1 MSNQVNLAVIGLGRI
16 GEFHALHAKE
26 VAAETEGCTLTAL
39 VDSDL
44 DKARGI
50 ATELGE
56 GVAWYPSIEHLIGD
70 GTANAA
76 ICSTPTDDHHEH
88 ATQLIEAGYRVLL
101 EKPMTDSL
109 ASDREFVR
117 KLNETAPNAL
127 MLAFQRRYDAPLQKT
142 RRIVESGAIGRPFK
156 IVSVLED
163 SNPAPAGFNS
173 PGMLYDMAVHNADEI
188 MWLLGGRYPERA
200 IHIGNRIYSQSVA
213 NIEEDYDDGFIQ
225 LWFDGDLTGQI
236 IVSRNHVPGYRIET
250 WIFGEKGFVHSG
262 HFDQKTWEITVE
274 AYGRSDTIAHEV
286 FPMRNY
292 GRKVP
297 EFVDRFGPAYVE
309 EIRDFVTRCQNG
321 EPFTVN
327 QNDGLRAMEVI
338 AAAYK
343 GAVTREQAAKVEPVS

>member
-26 VAAETEGCTLTAL
+26 VASQTEGCKLTAL
-39 VDSDL
+39 VDVDV
-44 DKARGI
+44 DKARRI
-50 ATELGE
+50 AAEMGG
-56 GVAWYPSIEHLIGD
+56 GVAWFASIEQLVAAGI
-70 GTANAA
+70 ANAA
-76 ICSTPTDDHHEH
+76 ICSTPTDYHQEH
-88 ATQLIEAGYRVLL
+88 AAQLIDAGYRVLL

-117 KLNETAPNAL
+117 KLNESAPDAL
-127 MLAFQRRYDAPLQKT
+127 MLAFQRRYDAPLRKT
-142 RRIVESGAIGRPFK
+142 KQIVEAGAIGRPFK

-200 IHIGNRIYSQSVA
+200 IHIGDRIYSQSVA
-213 NIEEDYDDGFIQ
+213 NIEEDYDDGFIH
-225 LWFDGDLTGQI
+225 LWFDEDLVGQI
-236 IVSRNHVPGYRIET
+236 IVSRNHAPGYRIET

-274 AYGRSDTIAHEV
+274 AYGRAETIAHEV
-286 FPMRNY
+286 FPMRNH

-309 EIRDFVTRCQNG
+309 EIRDFATRCRAAQ
-321 EPFTVN
+321 PFAVN

-338 AAAYK
+338 AAAYR
-343 GAVTREQAAKVEPVS
+343 GAVTRDQAAKVEPVG